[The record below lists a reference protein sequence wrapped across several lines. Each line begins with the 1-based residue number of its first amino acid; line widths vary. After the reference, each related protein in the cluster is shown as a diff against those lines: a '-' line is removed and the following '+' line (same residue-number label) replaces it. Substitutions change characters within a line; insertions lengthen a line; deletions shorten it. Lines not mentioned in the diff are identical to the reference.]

1 MTFDLSFDIKA
12 KYYLHSPK
20 MLFCYF
26 CFFFLISVNPLKNLI
41 SSVYSLSTES
51 LRHRY
56 TLKPN
61 ERFNL
66 TLGLEIRN
74 K

>member
-20 MLFCYF
+20 MLFVISV
-26 CFFFLISVNPLKNLI
+26 FLGGISVNPLKNLI

-56 TLKPN
+56 ILKPN
-61 ERFNL
+61 KRFN
-66 TLGLEIRN
+66 
-74 K
+74 